1 MMMRMNGS
9 IWLRKESQNN
19 SSIVIKYLLWK
30 TVVFCE
36 SNGWQKVNGKWINP
50 NQNKQTNHYW
60 SIKSMTIIINFI
72 LLPMNELVGQNDNN
86 YVAWPRQNGKIKQCR
101 CSIILIKLS
110 HHAQHIHLHKLFFQW
125 KVCNQFVIGWL

>member
-1 MMMRMNGS
+1 MEIVHSLHWWWCEWMEAFGWEKKVK
-9 IWLRKESQNN
+9 ITLRSWSNICCE
-19 SSIVIKYLLWK
+19 K

-86 YVAWPRQNGKIKQCR
+86 YVAWPEQQDKMEKIKQCR

-110 HHAQHIHLHKLFFQW
+110 HHAQHIHFSVKSL
-125 KVCNQFVIGWL
+125 